1 MSRQPDRTA
10 RNTLLAAA
18 IVIALAAPW
27 TFARGQA
34 RPDFGNVV
42 GHVDTVPARS
52 GAKASPKVADDIW
65 KPASPLPRAAADAG
79 LAADDPLRAQVLL
92 DRARFSPGEI
102 DGVAG
107 SNTRRAVAAFRKA
120 KGLGGGDALD
130 EATWQALRADDAPV
144 LVEYTITDQDA
155 GEDYADIPSDMMR
168 KAKLDALGYTS
179 IQEMLGERFH
189 ASPAL
194 LEKLN
199 PGKAFTAGTTITVP
213 NVAGAAPLPRA
224 DHVLVD
230 KSDASVSLV
239 DAGGEVYA
247 RFPATSGSEHD
258 PLPIGEW
265 KINGVARKPTFHY
278 NPDLFWDAD
287 PGHSKATLQPG
298 PNNPVGVVWVDLSKE
313 HYGIHGTPEP
323 SNIGKTQSHGCIRLT
338 NWDALAFASA
348 VGPGMRTVLQ
358 P

>member
-179 IQEMLGERFH
+179 IEEMLGERFH

-247 RFPATSGSEHD
+247 RFPATSAPAASTTRCRSA
-258 PLPIGEW
+258 
-265 KINGVARKPTFHY
+265 NGRSTASPA
-278 NPDLFWDAD
+278 NP
-287 PGHSKATLQPG
+287 PSTTTRTC
-298 PNNPVGVVWVDLSKE
+298 S
-313 HYGIHGTPEP
+313 GTPTPAIRRRP
-323 SNIGKTQSHGCIRLT
+323 SSPARTIRSAWPGST
-338 NWDALAFASA
+338 CRRSTTASTA
-348 VGPGMRTVLQ
+348 RPSRARSARPIRTAASVS
-358 P
+358 PTGTSPCWPTR